1 MAIARQSLSSTS
13 KSEMGALRRLLVR
26 APFAAAADLRGKQA
40 LVTGAAPGSIGYET
54 ARSLA
59 AWGADVIITT
69 RSDPARVVDQ
79 LRAQLASSPG
89 HGNVHAHAL
98 DLSDRQS
105 VETFAAWLQATH
117 GQRLDLLINNAGIHL
132 DLLSQ
137 WKSPKLSNDGH
148 ELHWRTNYLGTMQ
161 LTLRLLPLLQA
172 TGLATGDARV
182 VNVVSMLHSKGS
194 NAALFEPAQPYNS
207 WTAYGTSK
215 LALIHATTELQ
226 RRHFGSHHLQA
237 YCLHPGAVYT
247 NIADKGLSGNP
258 RLEAIRRFF
267 APVERFFLLSPLEG
281 AQTTLHCA
289 TAKQARG
296 GLYYR
301 NCAVSPSSP
310 DSTDA
315 FVAARLWAQ
324 TEAWL

>member
-1 MAIARQSLSSTS
+1 
-13 KSEMGALRRLLVR
+13 MGALRRLLVR
-26 APFAAAADLRGKQA
+26 APFAEAADLCGKQA
-40 LVTGAAPGSIGYET
+40 LVTGTAPGSIGYET
-54 ARSLA
+54 ARALA

-69 RSDPARVVDQ
+69 RSDPARVAGQ
-79 LRAQLASSPG
+79 LRAQIASIPG
-89 HGNVHAHAL
+89 HGKVHAHAL
-98 DLSDRQS
+98 DLSDTRS
-105 VETFAAWLQATH
+105 VETFVAWLLGKH
-117 GQRLDLLINNAGIHL
+117 DQRLDLLINNAGIHL

-137 WKSPKLSNDGH
+137 WKSPKLSADGH
-148 ELHWRTNYLGTMQ
+148 ELHWRTNYLGTMH
-161 LTLRLLPLLQA
+161 LTLRLLPLLQE
-172 TGLATGDARV
+172 TGLTVGDARI

-226 RRHFGSHHLQA
+226 RRHAGSHHLQA

-258 RLEAIRRFF
+258 LLEAIRRFF
-267 APVERFFLLSPLEG
+267 APVEKFFLLTPLEG

-289 TAKQARG
+289 TAADAAG

-301 NCAVSPSSP
+301 ACQPSDASP
-310 DSTDA
+310 DSADA
-315 FVAARLWAQ
+315 SVAATVWQQ
-324 TEAWL
+324 TIDWLDTLKASAP

>member
-1 MAIARQSLSSTS
+1 MST
-13 KSEMGALRRLLVR
+13 LRRLLVR
-26 APFAAAADLRGKQA
+26 AAFATPVNLRGKHA
-40 LVTGAAPGSIGYET
+40 LVTGTAPGSIGYES
-54 ARSLA
+54 ARALA

-69 RSDPARVVDQ
+69 RGDPAHVAEQ
-79 LRAQLASSPG
+79 LRVQIASTPG
-89 HGNVHAHAL
+89 HGKVHAHAL

-105 VETFAAWLQATH
+105 VETFVAWLLRNH

-137 WKSPKLSNDGH
+137 WKTPRLSADGH
-148 ELHWRTNYLGTMQ
+148 ELHWRTNYLGTMH

-172 TGLATGDARV
+172 TGLAQGDARII
-182 VNVVSMLHSKGS
+182 NVVSMLHSKGS
-194 NAALFEPAQPYNS
+194 NAALFAGPQPYNS

-226 RRHFGSHHLQA
+226 RRHAATHRLQA

-258 RLEAIRRFF
+258 LLEAIRRCF
-267 APVERFFLLSPLEG
+267 APIEKFFLLTPQEG

-289 TAKQARG
+289 TAQQARG

-301 NCAVSPSSP
+301 NGAATPSSV
-310 DSTDA
+310 DSTDTS
-315 FVAARLWAQ
+315 AAERLWVQ
-324 TEAWL
+324 TEAWLQSA